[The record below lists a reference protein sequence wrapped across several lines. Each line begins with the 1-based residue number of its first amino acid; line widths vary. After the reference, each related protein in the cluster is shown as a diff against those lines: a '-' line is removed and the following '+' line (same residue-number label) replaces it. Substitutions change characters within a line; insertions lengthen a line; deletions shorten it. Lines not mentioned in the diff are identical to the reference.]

1 MGNCASVINYSK
13 FKIKKKEKKNSIDD
27 THSQKNKY
35 RDAINKYA
43 QENNGRGECENY
55 CDEYY
60 SRRRNNTNIK
70 LNRGM
75 KSSHNNNVLKNSD
88 HSNYDSSYISSD
100 EYKNNMNNIKN
111 MNDGIS
117 INNINRN
124 NIDNIN
130 NINNDNLYI
139 KEKKEESA
147 FDKWKKKKK
156 KKNSDQFSQLAKN
169 NTSDHVNY
177 KNEKREYDNNKMNN
191 NNNNNIN
198 NNNNNNI
205 NNNNSSSIICDNIV
219 SDIYKYYNDDCD
231 LCKDQEK
238 CVHRLKGLN
247 YTYDEVDKTRK
258 CADGNINKL
267 LIKNDEDSIEYSV
280 DDINDDYENNDNNI
294 INNGSHIINNG
305 NHIINN
311 GSHII
316 NNGNHII
323 NNGNHIINNGS
334 NIINNNILLKKNKNE
349 NLLSIK
355 YSNMILNDIRDVDI
369 IVVFLFSLFLYFNAN
384 NIVDMLDRN
393 KKDRYFLINSLNI
406 NHDVI
411 KFPTFPKE
419 IVESFL
425 KNDFS
430 LLKKYIKN
438 KCNKLKKKYKNMYLK
453 KCSENNKQDEKIS
466 KKKNFKYELKKKKK
480 EKCSFSTIV
489 ESVERD
495 ELIYRD
501 ITEIECDENL
511 PDLKINFIVMGAYCF
526 YQKDMKPFQ
535 DKNTFFYKSPSYICD
550 SEISVACKKGK
561 KVDFPNQDDFTIIQ
575 TNDWILIMVFDGHGP
590 SGHDISNFVHVVL
603 PLLFSYNIEK
613 IYENP
618 VRTMKTLFYMINCY
632 LVNYSYCINN
642 NINPININFI
652 DYNLSGTTC
661 TIILYNFITKKIY
674 SAHTGDSRAVM
685 GKQNPKTNKFS
696 AYNITEDH
704 KPSLKLEKDRIL
716 AFGGEVKKLHGDV
729 AYRVFVKNEM
739 YPGLAMSRAIGDITS
754 SFIGVTCEPTIKILD
769 KLEEDK
775 FIIVATDGIWE
786 FISSEEC
793 VQMVS
798 KKKKKK
804 VHIAMEEIIKESWRR
819 WARIDTVDDMTLVIL
834 YF

>member
-43 QENNGRGECENY
+43 QENNSRGECENY
-55 CDEYY
+55 CDEFY
-60 SRRRNNTNIK
+60 SRRNNNTNIK
-70 LNRGM
+70 LNKGM
-75 KSSHNNNVLKNSD
+75 KISQKNNALRNTD
-88 HSNYDSSYISSD
+88 HSNCDNSIISSD
-100 EYKNNMNNIKN
+100 QNENNMN
-111 MNDGIS
+111 DSIS
-117 INNINRN
+117 INNMKKN
-124 NIDNIN
+124 NLDNIN
-130 NINNDNLYI
+130 NIDDDELYV

-156 KKNSDQFSQLAKN
+156 KKNSEQVSGELAKN
-169 NTSDHVNY
+169 NTNDHVNY
-177 KNEKREYDNNKMNN
+177 ENEKREYSTNNMNKLNNMNN
-191 NNNNNIN
+191 NNNL
-198 NNNNNNI
+198 
-205 NNNNSSSIICDNIV
+205 NNSSIIYDNNV
-219 SDIYKYYNDDCD
+219 SNNYKYYNNSCNLCNDD
-231 LCKDQEK
+231 EK
-238 CVHRLKGLN
+238 CVHKMKGLN
-247 YTYDEVDKTRK
+247 CMYDEDDERRK
-258 CADGNINKL
+258 CSDENINKL
-267 LIKNDEDSIEYSV
+267 LIKNDEDSVEYSIE
-280 DDINDDYENNDNNI
+280 DMNDDYENGNSNNNNNNNNI
-294 INNGSHIINNG
+294 INNGST
-305 NHIINN
+305 
-311 GSHII
+311 
-316 NNGNHII
+316 
-323 NNGNHIINNGS
+323 
-334 NIINNNILLKKNKNE
+334 IINNNIMVKKNKHE

-453 KCSENNKQDEKIS
+453 KYPENKQEEKLS
-466 KKKNFKYELKKKKK
+466 KKKNIKYELKKKKKK

-501 ITEIECDENL
+501 ITEIDCDKNL

-685 GKQNPKTNKFS
+685 GKQNPHTNKFS

-729 AYRVFVKNEM
+729 AYRVFVKDEM

>member
-1 MGNCASVINYSK
+1 MGNCASVINHSK

-43 QENNGRGECENY
+43 QENNSRGECENY

-60 SRRRNNTNIK
+60 SRRSNNTNIK

-75 KSSHNNNVLKNSD
+75 KYSHNNNGLKKND
-88 HSNYDSSYISSD
+88 HSNCNNSNISSD
-100 EYKNNMNNIKN
+100 ENENN

-117 INNINRN
+117 INNIKQN
-124 NIDNIN
+124 NLDNVN
-130 NINNDNLYI
+130 NVDYDNLYI

-156 KKNSDQFSQLAKN
+156 KKNSDQFSELAKN
-169 NTSDHVNY
+169 NTNDHVNY
-177 KNEKREYDNNKMNN
+177 KNEKREYDNNNNISSNNNICNNNTSNN
-191 NNNNNIN
+191 NNC
-198 NNNNNNI
+198 
-205 NNNNSSSIICDNIV
+205 NNSSIIYDNNV
-219 SDIYKYYNDDCD
+219 FSDNYKYYNNNCD
-231 LCKDQEK
+231 LCNGQEK
-238 CVHRLKGLN
+238 CVHMLKGLN
-247 YTYDEVDKTRK
+247 CTHDEDDKTRK
-258 CADGNINKL
+258 CTDENIKKKL
-267 LIKNDEDSIEYSV
+267 LIKNDEDSVEYSV
-280 DDINDDYENNDNNI
+280 DDMNDEYENNNNI
-294 INNGSHIINNG
+294 INNGSYIINNG
-305 NHIINN
+305 SHIINN

-316 NNGNHII
+316 NNGS
-323 NNGNHIINNGS
+323 HIINNGS
-334 NIINNNILLKKNKNE
+334 HIINNNIMLKKNKHE

-393 KKDRYFLINSLNI
+393 KKERYFLINSLNI

-438 KCNKLKKKYKNMYLK
+438 KCNKLKKKYKNVYLK
-453 KCSENNKQDEKIS
+453 KYPENNKEEKNS

-501 ITEIECDENL
+501 ITEIDCDKDL

-685 GKQNPKTNKFS
+685 GKQNPQTNKFS

-729 AYRVFVKNEM
+729 AYRVFVKDEM

-804 VHIAMEEIIKESWRR
+804 VHIAM
-819 WARIDTVDDMTLVIL
+819 DDLGNFIFLT
-834 YF
+834 